1 MNTSTEKDQLPEEE
15 NDSLLLMKGPIGQV
29 NEAFFFF
36 FSKLKIEIFDQINS
50 RN

>member
-36 FSKLKIEIFDQINS
+36 SKLKIEIFDQINS